1 MRDSSKDNLDQHITQ
16 LGQTYLLGIDEPL
29 LEKGAHDLVLVVVV
43 SMGVKEVG
51 SGNLLD
57 GLHLP

>member
-1 MRDSSKDNLDQHITQ
+1 MTQ